1 VSATGAKRERRRTC
15 RGVVAILLAT
25 LAACAAS
32 PERAPAPGRADL
44 VVRNAKVVTLN
55 ASSRIASALAIRDG
69 KIVAVGEGDTVS
81 AWIGS
86 GTRVVDAA
94 GRTVVPGLI
103 DSHIHAIRAG
113 LTYATEVNWVGAHD
127 IPEAMRRLR
136 ERARTTS
143 ADHWV
148 AVAGGWSD
156 QQFAERRRPSAAELE
171 AAVDDHPLYVQLFY
185 SDVFVN
191 GKALDVLGI
200 DRNTPP
206 AGLTIDRDTSGRPTG
221 WWKGSILSIAPL
233 FDRLPKA
240 TARERLDG
248 TRAFFLELNRLGVS
262 GVVDPGGFNLAGPDY
277 ESVQELHRQNAM
289 TVRVAWSAFAQD
301 KGREL
306 QDFRATVAGLPAGG
320 GDEMLKFNGLGER
333 VTLSMY
339 NNDHPD
345 EAAQAQFYE
354 VVRWAAQHRLPVTIH
369 WMNGRSVPVLLD
381 LYERLDK
388 EVPLG
393 GLRWSIAHL
402 DDADESAFRRM
413 AALGVGWTMQDALY
427 FAGDRLRGERGD
439 MALQHMP
446 PIMTALHAG
455 VHVGAGTDAHR
466 VASYNPFVCLQWI
479 LDGKTVS
486 GQPTRSPD
494 EIPGREQALRLY
506 TLGSAWFSFD
516 DGQRGSLEVGK
527 DADFAILSQDILTVP
542 VERIAATVSEMTVVA
557 GKIVYRSGQVQ

>member
-1 VSATGAKRERRRTC
+1 M
-15 RGVVAILLAT
+15 
-25 LAACAAS
+25 
-32 PERAPAPGRADL
+32 
-44 VVRNAKVVTLN
+44 VRNAKVVTLDG
-55 ASSRIASALAIRDG
+55 ASRIASALAIRGG
-69 KIVAVGEGDTVS
+69 KIVAVGEGDAV
-81 AWIGS
+81 APWIGS

-94 GRTVVPGLI
+94 GRTVIPGLI

-113 LTYATEVNWVGAHD
+113 LTYATEVDWVGAHD
-127 IPEAMRRLR
+127 IPQALQRLR
-136 ERARTTS
+136 QRARSTTT
-143 ADHWV
+143 DRWV
-148 AVAGGWSD
+148 VVAGGWSD

-171 AAVDDHPLYVQLFY
+171 EAVADHPLYVQLFY
-185 SDVFVN
+185 SDVFLN
-191 GKALDVLGI
+191 GKALDVLGL
-200 DRNTPP
+200 DRNSPP
-206 AGLTIDRDTSGRPTG
+206 SGLRIERDPAGRPTG

-240 TARERLDG
+240 TALERLEG
-248 TRAFFLELNRLGVS
+248 TRAFFLELNRLGVT
-262 GVVDPGGFNLAGPDY
+262 GVVDPGGFNLAAPDY
-277 ESVQELHRQNAM
+277 ESLKELHRQKAM
-289 TVRVAWSAFAQD
+289 TVRVAWSAFAQE

-306 QDFRATVAGLPAGG
+306 QDFQATLAAWPVDRD
-320 GDEMLKFNGLGER
+320 DEMLKFNGLGER

-354 VVRWAAQHRLPVTIH
+354 VIRWAAQNRLPVTIH

-388 EVPLG
+388 EVPIG

-413 AALGVGWTMQDALY
+413 AALGIGWTMQDALY
-427 FAGDRLRGERGD
+427 FAGDRLRAERGD
-439 MALQHMP
+439 KALQHMP
-446 PIMTALHAG
+446 PIMTALRAG

-466 VASYNPFVCLQWI
+466 VASYNPFVCLQWM

-516 DGQRGSLEVGK
+516 DGRRGSLEVGK
-527 DADFAILSQDILTVP
+527 DADFTILSQDILSVP

-557 GKIVYRSGQVQ
+557 GKIVYRSGKVQ

>member
-1 VSATGAKRERRRTC
+1 MGAMRKSQRTGI
-15 RGVVAILLAT
+15 GVAAILLAA
-25 LAACAAS
+25 LVACASS
-32 PERAPAPGRADL
+32 PERGPAPGRADL
-44 VVRNAKVVTLN
+44 VVRNAKVVTLDG
-55 ASSRIASALAIRDG
+55 SSRIASALAVREG
-69 KIVAVGEGDTVS
+69 KIVAVGEADAVS
-81 AWIGS
+81 AWIGD

-113 LTYATEVNWVGAHD
+113 LTYATEVDWVGAHD
-127 IPEAMRRLR
+127 IAQALQRLR
-136 ERARTTS
+136 QRARNTAT
-143 ADHWV
+143 DRWV
-148 AVAGGWSD
+148 VVAGGWSD

-171 AAVDDHPLYVQLFY
+171 EAVADHPLYVQLFY
-185 SDVFVN
+185 SDVFLN
-191 GKALDVLGI
+191 GKGLDVLGI
-200 DRNTPP
+200 DRSSPP
-206 AGLTIDRDTSGRPTG
+206 AGLTIDRDPAGRPTG

-240 TARERLDG
+240 TAAERLEG
-248 TRAFFLELNRLGVS
+248 TRAFFLELNRLGVT
-262 GVVDPGGFNLAGPDY
+262 GVIDPGGFNLAAPDY
-277 ESVQELHRQNAM
+277 GSLQELHRQRAM
-289 TVRVAWSAFAQD
+289 TVRVAWSAFAQE

-306 QDFRATVAGLPAGG
+306 PDFRATVAALPAGG

-333 VTLSMY
+333 VTLAMY

-354 VVRWAAQHRLPVTIH
+354 VVRWAAQNRLPVTIH
-369 WMNGRSVPVLLD
+369 WMNGGSVTVLLD

-388 EVPLG
+388 EVPLR

-413 AALGVGWTMQDALY
+413 AALGIGWTMQDALY
-427 FAGDRLRGERGD
+427 FAGDRLRVERGD
-439 MALQHMP
+439 LALRHMP
-446 PIMTALHAG
+446 PIMTALRTG

-466 VASYNPFVCLQWI
+466 VASYNPFVCLQWM

-506 TLGSAWFSFD
+506 TVGSAWFSFD
-516 DGQRGSLEVGK
+516 DGRRGSLEAGK

-542 VERIAATVSEMTVVA
+542 VERIAATVSEMTVVG

>member
-1 VSATGAKRERRRTC
+1 MRDRRRT
-15 RGVVAILLAT
+15 RSGVAAILLAT
-25 LAACAAS
+25 LVACATPEGS
-32 PERAPAPGRADL
+32 PMPGHAEL
-44 VVRNAKVVTLN
+44 VVRNAKVVTLDGS
-55 ASSRIASALAIRDG
+55 ARIAGALAIREG
-69 KIVAVGEGDTVS
+69 KIVAVGEGDAVA

-113 LTYATEVNWVGAHD
+113 LTYATEVDWVGAHD
-127 IPEAMRRLR
+127 IPQALQRLR
-136 ERARTTS
+136 QRARDS
-143 ADHWV
+143 ATDRWV
-148 AVAGGWSD
+148 VVAGGWSD

-171 AAVDDHPLYVQLFY
+171 EAVADHPLYVQLFY
-185 SDVFVN
+185 SDVFLN

-206 AGLTIDRDTSGRPTG
+206 AGLTVDRDTSGRPTG

-248 TRAFFLELNRLGVS
+248 TRAFFLELNRLGVT
-262 GVVDPGGFNLAGPDY
+262 GVVDPGGFNLAAPDY

-301 KGREL
+301 KGKEL
-306 QDFRATVAGLPAGG
+306 QDFRAIVAALPAGG

-345 EAAQAQFYE
+345 EAAQAQFYA

-369 WMNGRSVPVLLD
+369 WMNGRTVPVLLD

-388 EVPLG
+388 EVPLA

-413 AALGVGWTMQDALY
+413 AALGIGWTMQDALY
-427 FAGDRLRGERGD
+427 FAGDRLRAERGD
-439 MALQHMP
+439 MALQQMP
-446 PIMTALHAG
+446 PIMTALRAG

-466 VASYNPFVCLQWI
+466 VASYNPFVCLQWM

-486 GQPTRSPD
+486 GQSTRSPD